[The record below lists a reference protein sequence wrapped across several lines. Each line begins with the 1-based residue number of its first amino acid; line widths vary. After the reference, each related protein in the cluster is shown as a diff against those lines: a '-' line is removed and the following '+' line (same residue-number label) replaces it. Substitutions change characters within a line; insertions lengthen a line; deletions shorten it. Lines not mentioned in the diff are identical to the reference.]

1 MSDIE
6 IHEHVLVDGETGR
19 LGSPV
24 RHENWNSLHRY
35 IAKHNEYS
43 DWEAQLYEEGQK
55 GEVKPRLFGS
65 QAERRRWLKQ
75 ILVRLP
81 GFPLIT
87 FFYHYILKM
96 GFLDG
101 RAGLIYCTLKG
112 VQRFHAKAKWYELRT
127 QNKGKS
133 CDQQ

>member
-6 IHEHVLVDGETGR
+6 IHEHVLVDGETGW

-101 RAGLIYCTLKG
+101 RPA
-112 VQRFHAKAKWYELRT
+112 
-127 QNKGKS
+127 
-133 CDQQ
+133 